1 MTIKESISQWL
12 STARNFPHAYQTGPV
27 TFSTSVDVMLMWW
40 FVLKSPVMKQWTG
53 LWPRTPPPSI
63 PSNIK
68 RYGLWKVSWRYKHN
82 SKAPIFLLCIDRRC
96 GYEWDLFILLL
107 DHVTPTST
115 PIAQGVSM
123 AVEQCT
129 CSHAGPLLLKW
140 SLGGMCVPHAGSQ
153 LSILAPFFG
162 YSLAPLK
169 NISLTAPREE
179 EQRSNDFFA

>member
-1 MTIKESISQWL
+1 MTLHRQE
-12 STARNFPHAYQTGPV
+12 
-27 TFSTSVDVMLMWW
+27 FSTCISDGPRNVQHECRCYADVMVCFKVSSDEAVDRTLT
-40 FVLKSPVMKQWTG
+40 PY
-53 LWPRTPPPSI
+53 TPPPHPI

-140 SLGGMCVPHAGSQ
+140 SLGGMCVPHTGSQ

-169 NISLTAPREE
+169 NISLTAPKEE